1 MKPVDQDRFDSPH
14 GNCVQAAIA
23 SILEL
28 PLDMV
33 PVLPGG
39 DLITLNRWLKQRQ
52 LGFFWLDA
60 EADFVPD
67 VPFCLARGVSP
78 RGLKHAIVCN
88 FRGEMVHD
96 PHPSRAGV
104 EKILQYGYFV
114 SLAPERVVDPAPPRI

>member
-23 SILEL
+23 SVLEL

-33 PVLPGG
+33 PELPGG
-39 DLITLNRWLKQRQ
+39 DVLKLNLWLKQRQ

-60 EADFVPD
+60 DADFVAD
-67 VPFCLARGVSP
+67 VPFCLGRGVSP
-78 RGLKHAIVCN
+78 RGLKHAVVCDY
-88 FRGEMVHD
+88 RGDVVHD

-114 SLAPERVVDPAPPRI
+114 TLAPERAIDPPSGR